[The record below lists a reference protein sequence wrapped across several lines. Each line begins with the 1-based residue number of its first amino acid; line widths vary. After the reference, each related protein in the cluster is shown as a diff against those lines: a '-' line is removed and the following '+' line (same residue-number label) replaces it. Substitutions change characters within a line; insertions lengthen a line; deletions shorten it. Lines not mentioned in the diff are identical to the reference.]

1 MLLTATPEQLGKE
14 SHFARLRLLDPD
26 RFTDIDHFVQ
36 QEQGYRELAD
46 QAEALLAD
54 PESAMRS
61 MICSIAMA
69 LDGCFFVILD
79 MRLKASLIVK
89 CVGSIG
95 SRRRR

>member
-1 MLLTATPEQLGKE
+1 MDEAHHLQWSPEKPSDEYRLIESLAENTSGLLLLTATPEQLGKE

-54 PESAMRS
+54 PEMR
-61 MICSIAMA
+61 
-69 LDGCFFVILD
+69 
-79 MRLKASLIVK
+79 
-89 CVGSIG
+89 
-95 SRRRR
+95 